1 MIGDYPLAVQ
11 SPLWR
16 ADMKVS
22 YRGRVMLRILF
33 SGYAD
38 GVS

>member
-1 MIGDYPLAVQ
+1 MIGDYPLAVE

-16 ADMKVS
+16 ADVRVS
-22 YRGRVMLRILF
+22 FRGRVMLRILF

-38 GVS
+38 GAS